1 MAFYDKSHKYFT
13 LTWKF
18 AIHTLRILCL
28 FTETGCSSDPCS
40 NQYKGSAAMSE
51 PEMQA
56 VKAAAEPLQGR
67 LKLFLTLHSYSQL
80 FLSVYGYNYNKY
92 PDNHQEHVS

>member
-1 MAFYDKSHKYFT
+1 
-13 LTWKF
+13 
-18 AIHTLRILCL
+18 
-28 FTETGCSSDPCS
+28 
-40 NQYKGSAAMSE
+40 MSE